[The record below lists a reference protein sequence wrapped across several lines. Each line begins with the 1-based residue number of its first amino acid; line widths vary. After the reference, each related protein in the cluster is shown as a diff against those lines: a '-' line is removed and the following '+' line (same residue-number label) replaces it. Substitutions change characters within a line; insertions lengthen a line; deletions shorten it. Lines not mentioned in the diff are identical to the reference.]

1 MYLIVYAKFSIVLRC
16 VVMKKRGSMT
26 ITTTTERR
34 MTNRL
39 SPLEQ
44 HGKYYVVSAVI
55 LPLTHSCV
63 LSKYFQFLFA
73 NANMPAY
80 ELNINEM
87 Y

>member
-1 MYLIVYAKFSIVLRC
+1 
-16 VVMKKRGSMT
+16 MT